1 MSSTKLLCEVRA
13 WSTMKNIII
22 LPLLLFS
29 LSSVAEALWK
39 PEAISY
45 ELKQAHKLLGIG
57 LMLELNQILEPG
69 ETGWKQ
75 SRIDVPESW
84 DGAKLEMKQSTIYI
98 TAGSQVYYLNSTN
111 KGVLSFAIL
120 DGGNK
125 TDAQLLSIWVKYAKN
140 T

>member
-1 MSSTKLLCEVRA
+1 
-13 WSTMKNIII
+13 MKKIII

-29 LSSVAEALWK
+29 LSISAEILWK

-45 ELKQAHKLLGIG
+45 ELKQAHKLLGTG

-84 DGAKLEMKQSTIYI
+84 VGVKLEMKQSTIYI
-98 TAGSQVYYLNSTN
+98 TVGSQVYYLNPTN
-111 KGVLSFAIL
+111 MGELSFAIL

-125 TDAQLLSIWVKYAKN
+125 TDAQLLGIWVKYAKS

>member
-1 MSSTKLLCEVRA
+1 MRTIQMLCAVRA
-13 WSTMKNIII
+13 WSTMKKII
-22 LPLLLFS
+22 LLPLFLFS
-29 LSSVAEALWK
+29 LSISAEVLWK

-69 ETGWKQ
+69 EAGWKQ

-84 DGAKLEMKQSTIYI
+84 GGAKLEMKQSTLYI
-98 TAGSQVYYLNSTN
+98 TVGTQEFYLNPTN
-111 KGVLSFAIL
+111 MGELSFAIL

-125 TDAQLLSIWVKYAKN
+125 TDAQLLGIWVKYAKS